1 MWCSPDNHTC
11 SFVSRPFVKR
21 IGRHQAA
28 PVFHRVTECGQ
39 RYCGFRSR
47 VDHARSARSIFR
59 PRRNQSPSHLREL
72 SRGLSGILS
81 DNRNR
86 LGRSDIV
93 PRYPVLGIGDRV
105 EVFRYDL
112 LPARESIAATHSSN
126 YVRSRL
132 RMVSGVS
139 SEAMANRRGN
149 PNWFSSLQPIPILVT
164 EFELQVEKLGLT
176 REEYITSSELQR
188 WCYHNRNRCYV
199 PEWLL
204 DEWKMQVDA
213 IFSGVA

>member
-1 MWCSPDNHTC
+1 
-11 SFVSRPFVKR
+11 
-21 IGRHQAA
+21 
-28 PVFHRVTECGQ
+28 
-39 RYCGFRSR
+39 
-47 VDHARSARSIFR
+47 
-59 PRRNQSPSHLREL
+59 
-72 SRGLSGILS
+72 
-81 DNRNR
+81 
-86 LGRSDIV
+86 
-93 PRYPVLGIGDRV
+93 
-105 EVFRYDL
+105 
-112 LPARESIAATHSSN
+112 
-126 YVRSRL
+126 
-132 RMVSGVS
+132 MVSGVS